1 MRSTTHGISIDHD
14 AKQFHRDY
22 LDLLLLLNQVKR
34 RENNFYANTIK
45 GQISKQ
51 NQISMYSGIPNNE

>member
-1 MRSTTHGISIDHD
+1 MHPVIPRNNELWYGSAAQSATHGISIDHD

-34 RENNFYANTIK
+34 RENNKNLVI
-45 GQISKQ
+45 
-51 NQISMYSGIPNNE
+51 